1 MDRRRFVESVFS
13 HCLCCCRLRRHHQ
26 KRERWGR
33 GKERRR
39 VRFGFGLGI
48 DQEEEDGQR
57 NEVVGGEQIRCPGS
71 LIFCHDLSHSSLLPL
86 RCHLPRCRHPRHDL
100 PCLSQTHIHHVRVR
114 HDDHVHVH
122 AHLDS
127 HRKVHP

>member
-13 HCLCCCRLRRHHQ
+13 HCLCCCLLRRHHQ
-26 KRERWGR
+26 KRERWRR

-39 VRFGFGLGI
+39 VRFGLGLGI

-71 LIFCHDLSHSSLLPL
+71 LIFCHDLSHPSLLPL
-86 RCHLPRCRHPRHDL
+86 RCHHPRHPLPRHDL
-100 PCLSQTHIHHVRVR
+100 PCLSQTHIRHVRVR
-114 HDDHVHVH
+114 HDDHVPVH